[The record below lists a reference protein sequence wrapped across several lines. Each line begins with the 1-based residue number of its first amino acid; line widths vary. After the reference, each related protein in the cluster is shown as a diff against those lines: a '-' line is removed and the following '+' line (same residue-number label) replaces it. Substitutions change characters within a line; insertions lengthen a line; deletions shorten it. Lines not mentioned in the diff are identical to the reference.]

1 MANAYS
7 ILHNYDRPLY
17 TPNYNLISTVLQ
29 YKQGKLDA
37 NRQRLQA
44 LTDQLGAIDLAKDED
59 KDYTEGRVQAAVNI
73 ANKYAALDL
82 SSSGL
87 ANDLIGKLTE
97 VVDDNVKNA
106 VLSTRKYRSEQAV
119 WEKMKVDKP
128 DDYSEDNYQYAMR
141 NANAWLN
148 DGQVGTEYKG
158 GGGFIKYDN
167 YDKRLQDNIHKIADQ
182 LKATWVVQEN
192 GVGMFIDNVTKEAVD
207 RGRLD
212 AALDVFIGDSG
223 RAQMQRESWNRSR
236 FVDEEQLAQQYN
248 ASVSKDLEQSN
259 HYVTNLKSLRD
270 KEKNPKKRDEYDK
283 ALQAWEQRNGTLMS
297 NPYEAVGKEGAF
309 FSLYTNDFKGKYLDA
324 YSYGPLTIKREVDQ
338 NHVKTMEFNE
348 KVREFELNYDLK
360 LKEFDLKKQKAMLDA
375 GIDPATGLP
384 KEAIIPTG
392 KKENVGDEEGYAELK
407 VTEKELKDFDN
418 ALKGLQ
424 AVVPGLGE
432 TSLTELA
439 EKVTDKDI
447 ASSQVKEYVIGG
459 KKVKL
464 DFSKPNVRN
473 AIINFDKKVVAVSP
487 EIKRVREQF
496 GNLKGDVL
504 NKILKE
510 VQVNPEFNQQFPSFF
525 QMVVGNSKSG
535 FKVVDT
541 DFDAYDALLFKV
553 KKNGGGQKGYNSL
566 TEGEKLSMDMYV
578 YNHMILDPEVD
589 KGSRRQIFNKMRSDL
604 VDKIGYDN
612 FRKLPTSLDKLES
625 KIIVEAG
632 GSSYEMAGSLQRV
645 RTVTRDGITRPQ
657 RNAPGVAERTALS
670 DLGFWDTESSGSSMA
685 SVFNDGLGIIK
696 RDFDINLAESTMVPT
711 NTSFEVTSQ
720 DYRSKALKQA
730 IGQEKNKNNVE
741 ITYLMN
747 SKGEPDGRIQYSYW
761 VYDNDKGTT
770 VKKWGGILE
779 KEKAEALGFA
789 HTKELKYDFTGDY
802 GKDAHVFDLGG
813 VHDSEVDKSVKT
825 RTMQRYGGLLPMDD
839 PNNFRA
845 IEAAARNTG
854 DMQLVNKV
862 LTEMRRFHED
872 PGFLDVKLQGNDED
886 KMYHLSLKTESGG
899 SYSVP
904 VAKGFSTNEVGNFLY
919 DESLYMKHAV
929 FTQYLNDMINTESTR
944 AAIRTSQS
952 ELQKMLGQ

>member
-1 MANAYS
+1 
-7 ILHNYDRPLY
+7 
-17 TPNYNLISTVLQ
+17 
-29 YKQGKLDA
+29 
-37 NRQRLQA
+37 
-44 LTDQLGAIDLAKDED
+44 
-59 KDYTEGRVQAAVNI
+59 
-73 ANKYAALDL
+73 
-82 SSSGL
+82 
-87 ANDLIGKLTE
+87 
-97 VVDDNVKNA
+97 
-106 VLSTRKYRSEQAV
+106 
-119 WEKMKVDKP
+119 
-128 DDYSEDNYQYAMR
+128 
-141 NANAWLN
+141 
-148 DGQVGTEYKG
+148 
-158 GGGFIKYDN
+158 
-167 YDKRLQDNIHKIADQ
+167 
-182 LKATWVVQEN
+182 
-192 GVGMFIDNVTKEAVD
+192 
-207 RGRLD
+207 
-212 AALDVFIGDSG
+212 
-223 RAQMQRESWNRSR
+223 
-236 FVDEEQLAQQYN
+236 
-248 ASVSKDLEQSN
+248 
-259 HYVTNLKSLRD
+259 
-270 KEKNPKKRDEYDK
+270 
-283 ALQAWEQRNGTLMS
+283 MS

-510 VQVNPEFNQQFPSFF
+510 VQV
-525 QMVVGNSKSG
+525 K
-535 FKVVDT
+535 
-541 DFDAYDALLFKV
+541 
-553 KKNGGGQKGYNSL
+553 
-566 TEGEKLSMDMYV
+566 
-578 YNHMILDPEVD
+578 VD

-730 IGQEKNKNNVE
+730 IGQEKNKNKVE